1 MLKMTAAQF
10 NREYEV
16 GSVFILSTAL
26 QNSNGKP
33 VRTVAKADEIG
44 SGAVVEINLEPWFTN
59 IRNLTPT
66 N

>member
-16 GSVFILSTAL
+16 DSVFILSTRL
-26 QNSNGKP
+26 QNSNGKQ
-33 VRTVAKADEIG
+33 VRTVAKANDVG
-44 SGAVVEINLEPWFTN
+44 SGTVVEINLEPWFTN
-59 IRNLTPT
+59 IRNLTPV